1 MEENDKAEVPIS
13 STENETKNNIINDD
27 ENKIENVLKKDEKIE
42 EKLPSSSN
50 ISEADMNKDSIEV
63 ESSQK
68 EKYDNVVAEIKNQN
82 SLKNHKKEDKKAII
96 MESESNILNPNPNNN
111 YHINGRCSVDSIEIS
126 EENDE
131 IKDLMTRPKFSMQS
145 QLSNMSTAS
154 SISGNGSHAEIR
166 KSNRKIERVDTDD
179 TTSIDTNITLNEEII
194 IDPRKIQ
201 GAAPTQISERFI
213 A

>member
-27 ENKIENVLKKDEKIE
+27 ENNIENVLKKDEKIE

-50 ISEADMNKDSIEV
+50 ISEADLNKDSIEV

-82 SLKNHKKEDKKAII
+82 SLKNHKREDKIAIK
-96 MESESNILNPNPNNN
+96 MESESHILNPNNN
-111 YHINGRCSVDSIEIS
+111 YHVNGRCSVDSIEIS

-154 SISGNGSHAEIR
+154 SISGNGNEIPR
-166 KSNRKIERVDTDD
+166 RKIERVDTDD

>member
-13 STENETKNNIINDD
+13 STENETENNIINDD
-27 ENKIENVLKKDEKIE
+27 ENNIENVLKKDEKIE
-42 EKLPSSSN
+42 EKLPSSYN

-82 SLKNHKKEDKKAII
+82 SLKNHKREDKIAIK
-96 MESESNILNPNPNNN
+96 MESESNILNPNNN
-111 YHINGRCSVDSIEIS
+111 YHVNGRCSVDSIEIS

>member
-27 ENKIENVLKKDEKIE
+27 ENNIENVLKKDEKIE

-50 ISEADMNKDSIEV
+50 ISEADLNKDSIEV

-82 SLKNHKKEDKKAII
+82 SLKNHKREDKIAIK
-96 MESESNILNPNPNNN
+96 MESESHILNPNNN
-111 YHINGRCSVDSIEIS
+111 YHVNGRCSVDSIEIS

-154 SISGNGSHAEIR
+154 SISGNGYGNEIPR
-166 KSNRKIERVDTDD
+166 RKIERVDTDD

>member
-27 ENKIENVLKKDEKIE
+27 ENNIENVLKKGEQIE

-82 SLKNHKKEDKKAII
+82 SLKSHRKEDKKAII
-96 MESESNILNPNPNNN
+96 MESESNVLNPNNS

-201 GAAPTQISERFI
+201 GATAPSQISERFI

>member
-1 MEENDKAEVPIS
+1 MEDKDNTEVIA
-13 STENETKNNIINDD
+13 TKNETTNNG
-27 ENKIENVLKKDEKIE
+27 ENNIENVLKKNQIE
-42 EKLPSSSN
+42 EKVPSK
-50 ISEADMNKDSIEV
+50 ISDVKDSVEV

-82 SLKNHKKEDKKAII
+82 SLKNYNKEADDKKAIT
-96 MESESNILNPNPNNN
+96 ESENTTTTNNVNPNYNVD
-111 YHINGRCSVDSIEIS
+111 GRCSVDSIEIS

>member
-27 ENKIENVLKKDEKIE
+27 ENNIENVLKKDEQIE
-42 EKLPSSSN
+42 EKFPSST

-82 SLKNHKKEDKKAII
+82 SLKNHKREDKIAIK
-96 MESESNILNPNPNNN
+96 MESDSNILNPNNN
-111 YHINGRCSVDSIEIS
+111 YHVNGRCSVDSIEIS

-154 SISGNGSHAEIR
+154 SISGNGSHAEIQ

>member
-1 MEENDKAEVPIS
+1 MEDKDSAEVIANKNETTNNGEND
-13 STENETKNNIINDD
+13 
-27 ENKIENVLKKDEKIE
+27 IENVLKKDQIE
-42 EKLPSSSN
+42 EKVPSK
-50 ISEADMNKDSIEV
+50 ISDVKDSVEV

-82 SLKNHKKEDKKAII
+82 SLKNYIKEAPDKKAIT
-96 MESESNILNPNPNNN
+96 ESENTTTANNINPNFNVD
-111 YHINGRCSVDSIEIS
+111 GRCSVDSIEIS

-154 SISGNGSHAEIR
+154 SISGNGNEIPR
-166 KSNRKIERVDTDD
+166 RKIERVDTDD

>member
-1 MEENDKAEVPIS
+1 MENKDNTEVIA
-13 STENETKNNIINDD
+13 TKNETTNNG
-27 ENKIENVLKKDEKIE
+27 ENVVENVLKKDQIE
-42 EKLPSSSN
+42 EKVPSK
-50 ISEADMNKDSIEV
+50 ISDVKDSVEV

-68 EKYDNVVAEIKNQN
+68 EKYDNVVAEIKNNQN
-82 SLKNHKKEDKKAII
+82 SLKNYNKEVDDKKAIT
-96 MESESNILNPNPNNN
+96 ESENTNITTANNVNPNYNVD
-111 YHINGRCSVDSIEIS
+111 GRCSVDSIEIS

-154 SISGNGSHAEIR
+154 SISGNGYGNEIFPR
-166 KSNRKIERVDTDD
+166 RKIERVDTDD

>member
-27 ENKIENVLKKDEKIE
+27 ENNIENVLKKDEQIE
-42 EKLPSSSN
+42 ERLPSSSN
-50 ISEADMNKDSIEV
+50 ISEEDMNKDSIEV

-82 SLKNHKKEDKKAII
+82 SLKNHKKEDKIAIKI
-96 MESESNILNPNPNNN
+96 ESESHILNPNNN
-111 YHINGRCSVDSIEIS
+111 YHVNGRCSVDSIEIS

>member
-1 MEENDKAEVPIS
+1 M
-13 STENETKNNIINDD
+13 
-27 ENKIENVLKKDEKIE
+27 
-42 EKLPSSSN
+42 
-50 ISEADMNKDSIEV
+50 
-63 ESSQK
+63 
-68 EKYDNVVAEIKNQN
+68 
-82 SLKNHKKEDKKAII
+82 DKKAIT
-96 MESESNILNPNPNNN
+96 ESENTTTENNINPNFNVD
-111 YHINGRCSVDSIEIS
+111 GRCSVDSIEIS

-201 GAAPTQISERFI
+201 GAPATQISERFI

>member
-27 ENKIENVLKKDEKIE
+27 ENNIENVLKKDEKIE
-42 EKLPSSSN
+42 EKLPSTSN
-50 ISEADMNKDSIEV
+50 ISEEDMNKDSIEV

-82 SLKNHKKEDKKAII
+82 SLKNHRKEDKKAII
-96 MESESNILNPNPNNN
+96 MESESHVLNPTPNNN
-111 YHINGRCSVDSIEIS
+111 YHVNGRCSVDSIEIS

>member
-1 MEENDKAEVPIS
+1 MEDKDNTEVIA
-13 STENETKNNIINDD
+13 TKNETTNNG
-27 ENKIENVLKKDEKIE
+27 ENNIENVLKKNQIE
-42 EKLPSSSN
+42 EKVPSK
-50 ISEADMNKDSIEV
+50 ISDVKDSVEV

-82 SLKNHKKEDKKAII
+82 SLKNYNKEADDKKAIT
-96 MESESNILNPNPNNN
+96 ESENTTTTNNVNPNFNVD
-111 YHINGRCSVDSIEIS
+111 GRCSVDSIEIS